1 MKMGISWHLTGYH
14 KIERKLQNQNDY
26 YAWKSV
32 FMRSMRRYS
41 FRYISSNLAPFE
53 FWVVLHIFMSW
64 RNHNNNN
71 NNNNINGQQLSSTY
85 KNHFPKI
92 AIRKAAVWGKTSLW
106 KWSPSHSVR
115 VWNGFWIWFGLVIA
129 LRLLLLLS
137 NDVAMS
143 CNNKTKIGTDFK
155 HIKRT

>member
-92 AIRKAAVWGKTSLW
+92 AIRKAWGKTSLW

-115 VWNGFWIWFGLVIA
+115 VWNGFWIWFGLFIA